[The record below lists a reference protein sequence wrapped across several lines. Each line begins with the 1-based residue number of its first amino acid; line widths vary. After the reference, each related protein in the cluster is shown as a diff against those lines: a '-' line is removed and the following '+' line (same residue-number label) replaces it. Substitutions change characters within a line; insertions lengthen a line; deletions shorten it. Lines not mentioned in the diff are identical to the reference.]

1 MREWTGMLEEA
12 HPVKHV
18 KSLKIYRKQWDK
30 IIYIYQTHFRV
41 LLDGQYYCANKNF
54 FL

>member
-30 IIYIYQTHFRV
+30 IIYIYNEES
-41 LLDGQYYCANKNF
+41 LF
-54 FL
+54 FVV